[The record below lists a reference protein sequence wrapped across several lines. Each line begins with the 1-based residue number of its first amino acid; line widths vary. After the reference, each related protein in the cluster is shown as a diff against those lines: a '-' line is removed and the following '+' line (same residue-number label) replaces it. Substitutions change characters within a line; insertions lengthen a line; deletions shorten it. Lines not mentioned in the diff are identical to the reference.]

1 MVRIARALAVYVEAA
16 ARMDGCGP
24 CDPDEWHM
32 RQADDGLPRAESR
45 FRRTQK
51 TRTEATVGPG
61 PPLARRVS
69 PLDRGA

>member
-1 MVRIARALAVYVEAA
+1 MGALPRRHPRPRRSRPARWERPLPLRGNEG
-16 ARMDGCGP
+16 ART
-24 CDPDEWHM
+24 
-32 RQADDGLPRAESR
+32 RAESR

-51 TRTEATVGPG
+51 IRTEATVGPG